1 MAEFIAAKFSEE
13 EMPVIF
19 DPGDL
24 RGKVRPQD
32 FVVVPRG
39 EGEDV
44 AFVACMEYKS
54 SKQLSLRRSPYPRVI
69 RKASEEEVS
78 SWWTRKAT
86 ERRAMVICKEKARE
100 LKLDIKISHVRID
113 EQERKA
119 IFHFTSDQRID
130 FRALVKELGALIKL
144 RIELWQIR
152 VRDEARMI
160 DGYGVC
166 GQKTCCSTWLKDFSN
181 IAIRM
186 AKDQDINLPP
196 SKLSGQCGRLL
207 CCLSYEVD
215 QYREMSREA
224 LPKGSTVT
232 FEDAEWVIMDRNLI
246 AGTYH
251 LTNRSGLHK
260 TVKAAELAGG
270 DAKVPEQMQKMGR
283 KVFKAKAPE
292 DLEAHLPTKEKR
304 AAPPPVEESAP
315 SDSPPSEKSHK
326 GRPKKKKRRKG
337 HVQRAGDDSAPRD
350 QGGEKRAADSASD
363 GGSPSGQPQGRGRKR
378 PRKGPRGGDGQ
389 QKAAPQQE
397 SASERQQ
404 KPEASGEGKAQPRP
418 GRRRKKNKRQ

>member
-1 MAEFIAAKFSEE
+1 
-13 EMPVIF
+13 MPVTF

-24 RGKVRPQD
+24 RGNIKPQD

-39 EGEDV
+39 DGEDV

-54 SKQLSLRRSPYPRVI
+54 SKQLSIRREPYPRVL
-69 RKASEEEVS
+69 RRASEEEVS
-78 SWWTRKAT
+78 GWWERKAA
-86 ERRAMVICKEKARE
+86 ERRAMVICKEKARD

-119 IFHFTSDQRID
+119 IFHFTSDQRVD
-130 FRALVKELGALIKL
+130 FRALVKELSALIKL

-215 QYREMSREA
+215 QYREMAREA
-224 LPKGSTVT
+224 LPKGATVK
-232 FEDAEWVIMDRNLI
+232 FEDQEWVIMDRNLI

-251 LTNRSGLHK
+251 LTNKTGLHK
-260 TVKAAELAGG
+260 TVKAADLADGET
-270 DAKVPEQMQKMGR
+270 KIPEQMQQMGR
-283 KVFKAKAPE
+283 KVFKARSSGE
-292 DLEAHLPTKEKR
+292 LEASLAHEDKPRDQAPASSPT
-304 AAPPPVEESAP
+304 VQEESP
-315 SDSPPSEKSHK
+315 QR
-326 GRPKKKKRRKG
+326 GRPKKKKRRKS
-337 HVQRAGDDSAPRD
+337 HVHRSEESAPQEARD
-350 QGGEKRAADSASD
+350 
-363 GGSPSGQPQGRGRKR
+363 GSSSPEGRGGKR
-378 PRKGPRGGDGQ
+378 PRKGNR
-389 QKAAPQQE
+389 QE
-397 SASERQQ
+397 PGAREAS
-404 KPEASGEGKAQPRP
+404 KPESRPESPGEGGGGAQPRP
-418 GRRRKKNKRQ
+418 GRRRKKKRQ

>member
-24 RGKVRPQD
+24 RGKVKPQD

-54 SKQLSLRRSPYPRVI
+54 SKQLSLRRNPYPRVI
-69 RKASEEEVS
+69 RRANEDEVS

-86 ERRAMVICKEKARE
+86 ERRAMVICKDKARE

-113 EQERKA
+113 EQDRKA
-119 IFHFTSDQRID
+119 IFHFTSDQRVD
-130 FRALVKELGALIKL
+130 FRALVKELSALIKL

-260 TVKAAELAGG
+260 TVKAAELAEGE
-270 DAKVPEQMQKMGR
+270 AKVPEQMQRMGR
-283 KVFKAKAPE
+283 KVFKAKVPE
-292 DLEAHLPTKEKR
+292 DLEAHLPSKEKESV
-304 AAPPPVEESAP
+304 ATSPAVEEAPEAPPT
-315 SDSPPSEKSHK
+315 EKPNK

-337 HVQRAGDDSAPRD
+337 HVHRTGEGDAPR
-350 QGGEKRAADSASD
+350 EKVAEEGKS
-363 GGSPSGQPQGRGRKR
+363 SPAPEGDRSPTQAPGRGRKR
-378 PRKGPRGGDGQ
+378 PRNTARSGDGPP
-389 QKAAPQQE
+389 KAPQQD
-397 SASERQQ
+397 ASPSNQ
-404 KPEASGEGKAQPRP
+404 KKTEGAGDGKPQPRP